1 MELILRFK
9 FFLQNTT
16 NQTTGRENADKFSPI
31 LFHHQLNAA
40 VFEKVEPPPI
50 KLIEIWHSNKQV
62 QKTKEV
68 FSLKRERCSVYYICR
83 VPCFNNLALPS

>member
-16 NQTTGRENADKFSPI
+16 N
-31 LFHHQLNAA
+31 LFHPQLNAA
-40 VFEKVEPPPI
+40 IFEKVEPPPI

-62 QKTKEV
+62 QKTEEV